1 MFAIGSIFTFLE
13 KIFPFIL
20 SGIIVFLFMSWR
32 HSEEERQRLEDNKNS
47 NVEYLNKSEI
57 KDILDTLNKTGI
69 KDKNIKEFT
78 SVKTETKFY
87 IHTILKDS
95 FKLDSTKLTC
105 VDYKDK
111 FNVLKG
117 CFEDSILVQHNDQL
131 SIVLHRKPTKKFLG
145 IIPHKKIDTLE
156 VFNEDPNSKYSIK
169 SIRRDK

>member
-1 MFAIGSIFTFLE
+1 MFAIGPIFDFL
-13 KIFPFIL
+13 KQIFPFVL
-20 SGIIVFLFMSWR
+20 AALIVFLFMSWR
-32 HSEEERQRLEDNKNS
+32 HSEEERQRLEDNKLS
-47 NVEYLNKSEI
+47 NVEYLSKSEM

-78 SVKTETKFY
+78 SVKTETKTY
-87 IHTILKDS
+87 IHTTLKDS
-95 FKLDSTKLTC
+95 TRYDLVKLKC
-105 VDYKDK
+105 IDYKDK

-145 IIPHKKIDTLE
+145 IIPYKKIDTLE
-156 VFNEDPNSKYSIK
+156 VFNEDPHSKYKIK